1 MGCSVA
7 SLWSLLGFLCSLPF
21 VASALILDPT
31 SRFVLTV
38 LQFPL
43 VCDSLSFLS
52 FHDLDSILAR
62 CRVESSPKWALGSS
76 LLSRPNCG
84 L

>member
-7 SLWSLLGFLCSLPF
+7 SLWSLLGFLCSRPF

-31 SRFVLTV
+31 LHFVFTV

-52 FHDLDSILAR
+52 FRDLDSVLAR
-62 CRVESSPKWALGSS
+62 CHVESSPSGLWG
-76 LLSRPNCG
+76 LLS
-84 L
+84 